1 MLEKIDKIQE
11 LLNVPNVDAST
22 ETAIANIKIL
32 NLLVDLRAEAK
43 QLILCGVSGMLPNDF
58 KRLPEKLQC
67 KLVRKHTHAELV
79 DGEKIVYEEQDLLD
93 IIKYV
98 SEGNYR

>member
-1 MLEKIDKIQE
+1 MKELDELITYIENDLIGKHPNIEIIDEAIKKYAE
-11 LLNVPNVDAST
+11 LYY
-22 ETAIANIKIL
+22 K
-32 NLLVDLRAEAK
+32 K
-43 QLILCGVSGMLPNDF
+43 QLKLYVVSGMLPNDF
-58 KRLPEKLQC
+58 KQLPEKLQC

-79 DGEKIVYEEQDLLD
+79 DGEKIVYEEQDVLD

>member
-1 MLEKIDKIQE
+1 MKTFEQILKRKQKYYGKTE
-11 LLNVPNVDAST
+11 ASY
-22 ETAIANIKIL
+22 EFAAEEFAKEYHKEQ
-32 NLLVDLRAEAK
+32 LR
-43 QLILCGVSGMLPNDF
+43 LYIVSGMLPNDF
-58 KRLPEKLQC
+58 KQLPEKLQC

-79 DGEKIVYEEQDLLD
+79 DGEKIVYKEQDVLD